1 MAPREKLPQRAR
13 LLTAIEAHQRGD
25 LAAAEAIYRQL
36 LSVTPRSFDVL
47 HLLGALAVQKGDLA
61 EGIALLRQAIAV
73 DPEKASAHA
82 NLSKALLDG
91 NDGAAALAAADRAL
105 ALKAD
110 YPEACYN
117 RATALQSLGRS
128 QEAVA
133 AYERALE
140 LRPDYAH
147 ALNNLGNLL
156 REMRRPERALECLER
171 AVAQQPEFVGAL
183 NNLGLV
189 HLDLRRTE
197 QALAFFDRALEVT
210 PDFAEALHNRGN
222 ALLVLQ
228 RYPEAADAFARLAAV
243 APGFAF
249 VFGNLLQARLHTC
262 DWRDY
267 QALVERVTQQ
277 VEADACAD
285 LPFAFL
291 CVSSSAALQLRCART
306 YTRRQFPAVPQASD
320 GAWAARPDSARN
332 TVLRQEPAPARIR
345 VAYVSGDF
353 GAHAVSYLLAGLFEL
368 HDRSRFEVSAI
379 SWGRQSDGPIRG
391 RLEAAFDRFIDVTGE
406 GDDAIVALLRDLKI
420 DIAVDLAGHTRD
432 QRTGIFARRAAPI
445 QVNYL
450 GLPGTMGADYID
462 YLIADRELIPEA
474 RRADYAEQVVWM
486 PQCYQ
491 PSDAARAAAVTAPR
505 ASFGLPP
512 AGLVLCSF
520 NATPKLNPSLF
531 DIWMRLLVVAPDTVL
546 WLLAAHPA
554 AADNLRRE
562 AIRRGVAAHRL
573 VFAPRVGY
581 AEYLGRYAHVDLF
594 LDTLPFNAG
603 ATAGDALSQG
613 VPVLTCAGDSF
624 AARMSASL
632 LTSLGL
638 DALVT
643 HDLESYEATALEL
656 LRGPQRLAK
665 LRAAL
670 DEMRSGHAF
679 FDTDRY
685 RRHLESAFQHM
696 WLRHSQG
703 LLPESFAVDAV
714 QPVQSDC

>member
-13 LLTAIEAHQRGD
+13 LMTAIEAHQRGD
-25 LAAAEAIYRQL
+25 LAAAEPIYRQL

-91 NDGAAALAAADRAL
+91 NDGAAALGAADRAL

-110 YPEACYN
+110 YPEAWYN
-117 RATALQSLGRS
+117 RATALQSLARS
-128 QEAVA
+128 HEAVA

-140 LRPDYAH
+140 LRPDYPH

-156 REMRRPERALECLER
+156 REMRRPEPALECLER

-189 HLDLRRTE
+189 HLDLRRTG
-197 QALAFFDRALEVT
+197 QALAFFDRALEVS
-210 PDFAEALHNRGN
+210 PEFAEALHNRGN
-222 ALLVLQ
+222 ALMILQ

-249 VFGNLLQARLHTC
+249 VHGNLLQARLHTC
-262 DWRDY
+262 DWRDHHV
-267 QALVERVTQQ
+267 LVERVTQL

-306 YTRRQFPAVPQASD
+306 YTLRRFPAVPQAPSD
-320 GAWAARPDSARN
+320 GARAAR
-332 TVLRQEPAPARIR
+332 QEAAAARIR

-368 HDRSRFEVSAI
+368 HDRSRFEVIAI
-379 SWGRQSDGPIRG
+379 SWGRHEDGPIRR
-391 RLEAAFDRFIDVTGE
+391 RLEAAFDRFIDVTRE
-406 GDDAIVALLRDLKI
+406 GDDAIVTLLRDLKI

-432 QRTGIFARRAAPI
+432 QRTGIFARRPAPI

-462 YLIADRELIPEA
+462 YLIADRVLIPES
-474 RRADYAEQVVWM
+474 RRSEYAEHVVWM
-486 PQCYQ
+486 PEGYQ

-520 NATPKLNPSLF
+520 NASPKLNPRVF
-531 DIWMRLLVVAPDTVL
+531 DIWMRLLVAAPDTVL

-562 AIRRGVAAHRL
+562 AMLRGVTAHRL

-638 DALVT
+638 AALVT

-670 DEMRSGHAF
+670 DEMRAGHAF

-714 QPVQSDC
+714 QPVQTDC